1 MPGRQPL
8 DLSVAA
14 EHFRTHG
21 WVLVDSL
28 IPAADLAAAQPALA
42 RAYPPPPV
50 GEPKTGERLFRPGQ
64 FTGLREAPLGEPALD
79 NLCVH
84 DRVLDLVEALL
95 GTSDIRLYQAETFAK
110 FTGVE
115 SYEQPLHIDETNHTL
130 LPPRRDGAFRQVQLF
145 VYLSDVTE
153 ERGATHVVSRTR
165 TGEIPKEQLYFDR
178 SGAVVMD
185 ADEVAAEG
193 PAGSVLAYSADTVH
207 RGTDMTEPG
216 ASRFFFNL
224 GYRIGG
230 TDWVGALPWPRR
242 GIDPRI
248 PAWLSQLSTRQLCA
262 LGFPPPGH
270 PYWDDETLAAT
281 QARYPQMDLTG
292 FR

>member
-1 MPGRQPL
+1 M
-8 DLSVAA
+8 
-14 EHFRTHG
+14 
-21 WVLVDSL
+21 
-28 IPAADLAAAQPALA
+28 
-42 RAYPPPPV
+42 
-50 GEPKTGERLFRPGQ
+50 FRPGQ
-64 FTGLREAPLGEPALD
+64 FTGLQEAPTGYPALD

-110 FTGVE
+110 FSGVE

-130 LPPRRDGAFRQVQLF
+130 LPPRRDGWFRQVQLF

-153 ERGATHVVSRTR
+153 ERGATHVVSRTK
-165 TGEIPKEQLYFDR
+165 TAEIPKEQLYFDR

-185 ADEVAAEG
+185 DDEAAAEG

-224 GYRIGG
+224 GYRAAGA
-230 TDWVGALPWPRR
+230 DWMGALPWPRR

-248 PAWLSQLSTRQLCA
+248 PAWISQLSARQLCA
-262 LGFPPPGH
+262 LGFPKPGH
-270 PYWDDETLAAT
+270 PYWDAETLAAT
-281 QARYPQMDLTG
+281 QARYPQMDLSDFHAG
-292 FR
+292 VS